1 LPRRTRE
8 VVALENILAK
18 LRKENGITQLELAER
33 LKVSRQSI
41 IAIEAGK
48 FNPSVILAI
57 KISRLFKMLVD
68 EIFIYEEIDDEI

>member
-1 LPRRTRE
+1 M
-8 VVALENILAK
+8 ENRLAK
-18 LRKENGITQLELAER
+18 LRKEKGLTQQELANI

-57 KISRLFKMLVD
+57 KISRLFKAAVD
-68 EIFIYEEIDDEI
+68 EVFIYRDEN

>member
-1 LPRRTRE
+1 M
-8 VVALENILAK
+8 ENKLTE
-18 LRKENGITQLELAER
+18 LRKEKGLTQKELADI

-57 KISRLFKMLVD
+57 KISRLFKAAVD
-68 EIFIYEEIDDEI
+68 EVFIYRDEK

>member
-1 LPRRTRE
+1 M
-8 VVALENILAK
+8 ENKLAE
-18 LRKENGITQLELAER
+18 LRKEKGLTQQELAEI

-57 KISRLFKMLVD
+57 KISRFFKTAVD
-68 EIFIYEEIDDEI
+68 KIFIYRDE

>member
-1 LPRRTRE
+1 MR
-8 VVALENILAK
+8 NILAK
-18 LRKENGITQLELAER
+18 LRKENGLTQQELAER

-57 KISRLFKMLVD
+57 KISRLFKMPVD

>member
-1 LPRRTRE
+1 M
-8 VVALENILAK
+8 ENILAE
-18 LRKENGITQLELAER
+18 LRKENKMTQQDLAEK

-57 KISRLFKMLVD
+57 KISRLFNMPVD
-68 EIFIYEEIDDEI
+68 KIFIYKGDEDEV

>member
-1 LPRRTRE
+1 M
-8 VVALENILAK
+8 ENRLAK
-18 LRKENGITQLELAER
+18 LRKEKGLTQQELADI

-57 KISRLFKMLVD
+57 KISRLFKTAVD
-68 EIFIYEEIDDEI
+68 EIFIYRDEK

>member
-1 LPRRTRE
+1 MK
-8 VVALENILAK
+8 NILAK
-18 LRKENGITQLELAER
+18 LRKENGLTQQELAER

-57 KISRLFKMLVD
+57 KISRLFKMPVD
-68 EIFIYEEIDDEI
+68 EIFIYEEIDEEIDDEI

>member
-1 LPRRTRE
+1 M
-8 VVALENILAK
+8 ENILAK
-18 LRKENGITQLELAER
+18 LRKENGITQQELAER

-57 KISRLFKMLVD
+57 KISRLFKMPVD
-68 EIFIYEEIDDEI
+68 EIFIYEEIDDEV

>member
-1 LPRRTRE
+1 MF
-8 VVALENILAK
+8 NNLAR
-18 LRKENGITQLELAER
+18 LRKERGLTQQELAEI

-57 KISRLFKMLVD
+57 KISRYFRQPVD
-68 EIFIYEEIDDEI
+68 EIFIVEEEEDDI

>member
-1 LPRRTRE
+1 M
-8 VVALENILAK
+8 ENKLAG
-18 LRKENGITQLELAER
+18 LRKENGLTQQELAEI

-57 KISRLFKMLVD
+57 KISRLFNMPVD
-68 EIFIYEEIDDEI
+68 EIFIYMEYDD